1 MLYRLRV
8 FLETKGDDV
17 YRDIEIK
24 GNDTLED
31 LHNVIV
37 QSFDFEGDQMA
48 SFYLTDEELNQGM
61 EIPLFNM
68 DENNRANNMMSNTQI
83 KDVLDE
89 ENSNLIYVYDF
100 FSMWR
105 FLVGLMEK
113 IPAAPGVDYPQ
124 VVGAQ
129 GLRPEDAP
137 EIDFSENMEDE
148 NDIFGEDNPFGEFYG
163 DEYDEW
169 N

>member
-17 YRDIEIK
+17 YRDIEIR
-24 GNDTLED
+24 GNDSLED

-37 QSFDFEGDQMA
+37 QSFDFAGDQMA

-68 DENNRANNMMSNTQI
+68 DENNRATNMMSNTQV

-89 ENSNLIYVYDF
+89 QNPNLIYVYDF
-100 FSMWR
+100 LNMWR
-105 FLVGLMEK
+105 FLVGLMETVEET
-113 IPAAPGVDYPQ
+113 AGVDYPQ
-124 VVGAQ
+124 VIQAQ

-137 EIDFSENMEDE
+137 KIDFSENIEDE
-148 NDIFGEDNPFGEFYG
+148 NDIFGDENPFGEFYG

>member
-8 FLETKGDDV
+8 FLETNGEDV
-17 YRDIEIK
+17 YRDIEIQ
-24 GNDTLED
+24 NENSLED

-48 SFYLTDEELNQGM
+48 SFYLTDEDLNQGM

-68 DENNRANNMMSNTQI
+68 DENIRANNMMSNTLI
-83 KDVLDE
+83 KDVLSE
-89 ENSNLIYVYDF
+89 ENPNLLYIYDF
-100 FSMWR
+100 MNMWR
-105 FLVGLMEK
+105 FLIGLMET
-113 IPAAPGVDYPQ
+113 AEEAPGIDYPQ
-124 VVGAQ
+124 VVAAQ

-137 EIDFSENMEDE
+137 EIDFSENIEDE
-148 NDIFGEDNPFGEFYG
+148 NDIFGEENPFGEFYG

>member
-17 YRDIEIK
+17 YRDIEIQ
-24 GNDTLED
+24 GDDSLED

-68 DENNRANNMMSNTQI
+68 DENNRSNNMMSNTQI

-105 FLVGLMEK
+105 FLVGLMDK
-113 IPAAPGVDYPQ
+113 IEESPGIDYPQ
-124 VVGAQ
+124 VVAAQ
-129 GLRPEDAP
+129 GMRPEDAP
-137 EIDFSENMEDE
+137 EIDFSENMENE

>member
-1 MLYRLRV
+1 MLYRIRV
-8 FLETKGDDV
+8 FLETNGDDV

-24 GNDTLED
+24 EDDSLED

-37 QSFDFEGDQMA
+37 QSFDFQGDQMA
-48 SFYLTDEELNQGM
+48 SFYLTDDDLNQGM

-68 DENNRANNMMSNTQI
+68 DETSRVNNMMSNTLV

-89 ENSNLIYVYDF
+89 ETPNLIYVYDF
-100 FSMWR
+100 LSMWR
-105 FLVGLMEK
+105 FLVGFIEK
-113 IPAAPGVDYPQ
+113 SEPLPGVEYPQ
-124 VVGAQ
+124 VAAAQ
-129 GLRPEDAP
+129 GMRPEDAP
-137 EIDFSENMEDE
+137 EIEFADNSEDDR
-148 NDIFGEDNPFGEFYG
+148 DIFGEENPFGEFYG

>member
-8 FLETKGDDV
+8 FLETNGDDV
-17 YRDIEIK
+17 YRDIEIQ
-24 GNDTLED
+24 GDDTLED

-37 QSFDFEGDQMA
+37 QSFDFAGDQMA

-68 DENNRANNMMSNTQI
+68 DESNRANNMMSNTQI

-100 FSMWR
+100 LNMWR

-113 IPAAPGVDYPQ
+113 VEEIPGENYPQ

-148 NDIFGEDNPFGEFYG
+148 NDIFGDENPFGEFYG